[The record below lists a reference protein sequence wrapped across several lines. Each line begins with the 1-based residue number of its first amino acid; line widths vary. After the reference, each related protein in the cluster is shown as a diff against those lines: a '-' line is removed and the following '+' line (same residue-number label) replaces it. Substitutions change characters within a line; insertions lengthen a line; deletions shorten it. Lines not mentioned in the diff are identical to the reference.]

1 MFPSLFSSRKM
12 KTISNQTITNQI
24 DKNYINEMIPRKKK
38 GREERRRENGVG
50 SGTSNQPVV
59 LRIVNTADRGRLE
72 QSWLKRQLKRMGT
85 KRKSNP
91 GRIRSNLLTSNETVP
106 VNRRGAANLR
116 ILYRETKGGGFNIAW
131 EAKFGKERNRF
142 VEIVIAREAIAAAIA
157 RR

>member
-12 KTISNQTITNQI
+12 KTISNQMITNQVN
-24 DKNYINEMIPRKKK
+24 KNYINEMIPRKKK

-59 LRIVNTADRGRLE
+59 LRIVNTGGGGRA
-72 QSWLKRQLKRMGT
+72 KRKLIKKTAEEDGLT

-116 ILYRETKGGGFNIAW
+116 ILYREKKGGGFNIA
-131 EAKFGKERNRF
+131 
-142 VEIVIAREAIAAAIA
+142 
-157 RR
+157 